1 MATTKL
7 GNTKQSS
14 RAINYAEKKA
24 TVKSGHNCDVDYA
37 KTSFKELRMLYGK
50 NDGVQAHTIIQS
62 FRPGEVTPEQ
72 ANELGLELA
81 KAVAKDHQVAIYTH
95 TDKKHIHNH
104 IVINSVNIETGNK
117 YHISAKQRDFI
128 KSENDRICLENGLE
142 VTERKAGIRYTQAEQ
157 GLEEKGK
164 NSWKMELRRA
174 INYIKERTS
183 DFKSFS
189 EALEE
194 LGVKVKLRG
203 ETVSYQ
209 HSEVSRWVR
218 GKTLGDDYTR
228 EGIENEFSRQIKE
241 RDGQAKTV
249 TTNGIN
255 TTSRVDDG
263 DITEQFERT
272 KRKINRAKQNGNRI
286 NESINRVDDNPTK
299 VAGVNVEQNREI
311 RKQQQQQDQN
321 QDELRRKRQREEA
334 RRRYFQG
341 FER

>member
-7 GNTKQSS
+7 GNTKQAS

-81 KAVAKDHQVAIYTH
+81 RAVAKDHQVAIYTH

-117 YHISAKQRDFI
+117 YQSNAEQRHFV

-142 VTERKAGIRYTQAEQ
+142 VTERKAEIRYTQAEQ

-174 INYIKERTS
+174 INYIKERTG
-183 DFKSFS
+183 DFKGFS

-194 LGVKVKLRG
+194 LGVKVKMRG
-203 ETVSYQ
+203 QTLSYK
-209 HSEVSRWVR
+209 HPEVSRWVR
-218 GKTLGDDYTR
+218 GKTLGDDFTK
-228 EGIENEFSRQIKE
+228 EGIESEFSRQIQE
-241 RDGQAKTV
+241 RNDERKS
-249 TTNGIN
+249 I
-255 TTSRVDDG
+255 TTSRIDDG

-272 KRKINRAKQNGNRI
+272 KQKINRAKQNGNRV
-286 NESINRVDDNPTK
+286 NESINRTNDKPTK
-299 VAGVNVEQNREI
+299 VDGTNVEQNRSI
-311 RKQQQQQDQN
+311 REKQQQQDKN
-321 QDELRRKRQREEA
+321 REEIRRKRQREEA